1 MKNLLLISTLIL
13 LFTIGN
19 LAANTKIVFVDLEMV
34 MSASKPGINLLK
46 QLDEIKDKDL
56 KEFDKQTKSLK
67 TKENKLIS
75 QKNILSTDDF
85 QTKVKELKDEIKKY
99 NDYRK
104 NKVKNFKKI
113 RSENTQKFLELIN
126 PILMK
131 YSNDGSISMILRKKN
146 VIIGKSDLDI
156 TQPIIELVN
165 KNIKNFEIK

>member
-34 MSASKPGINLLK
+34 MSTSKPGINLLK